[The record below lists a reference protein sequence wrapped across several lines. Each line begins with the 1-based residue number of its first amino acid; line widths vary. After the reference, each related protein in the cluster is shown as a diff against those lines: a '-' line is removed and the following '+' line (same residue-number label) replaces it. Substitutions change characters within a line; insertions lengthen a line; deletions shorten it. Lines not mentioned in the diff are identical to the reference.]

1 MWRTIRAVDYVEA
14 APHVEGMKPIRN
26 FDVFVAGTGPA
37 GLTVAL
43 AMANAGFS
51 VAIAGPKRTGKDGRT
66 TALMVPAI
74 ALFDRLD
81 VWTRLE
87 KHAAP
92 LVSMQII
99 DGTSRLVR
107 AQPVQFHANEIG
119 EAAFGWNM
127 PNEIMLLTLEAEV
140 SKHRE
145 ISVFSSM
152 VDSYDTRAD
161 NIAGALA
168 NGETVCAKLVVAAD
182 GRNSIARE
190 AAGIELKN
198 WTYPQ
203 TAMVLTFAHSRGHS
217 NTSTEFHTETGP
229 FTTVPLPGNRSSLV
243 WVMSPDDV
251 DDVSAISDEILSR
264 RIETKMQSILGKVS
278 VDSPRQFYPLSAQTP
293 SSFAA
298 KRIMLVGEAAHVF
311 PPIGAQGLNL
321 GLRDVE
327 EAVASAMK
335 FSSDPGSE
343 EAMRHYS
350 SSRRG
355 DILLRTGAVD
365 LLNRSLLSSF
375 LPVQLARS
383 AGMAALDTL
392 PPLRG
397 FFMREGLRPGSGWKS
412 MFGYAGNKS
421 AGK

>member
-1 MWRTIRAVDYVEA
+1 
-14 APHVEGMKPIRN
+14 MKPIHTS
-26 FDVFVAGTGPA
+26 DVFVAGNGPA
-37 GLTVAL
+37 GLTAAL
-43 AMANAGFS
+43 AIADAGFS
-51 VAIAGPKRTGKDGRT
+51 VTIAGPDRKHKDGRT
-66 TALMVPAI
+66 TALMTPAI
-74 ALFDRLD
+74 ALLDRLD
-81 VWTRLE
+81 VWSDLQE
-87 KHAAP
+87 HAAP

-119 EAAFGWNM
+119 EAAFGWNI
-127 PNEIMLLTLEAEV
+127 PNEFMLLSLEAKV
-140 SKHRE
+140 AAQRRIRK
-145 ISVFSSM
+145 ISVT
-152 VDSYDTRAD
+152 VDEYEIETDRVICHLAD
-161 NIAGALA
+161 
-168 NGETVCAKLVVAAD
+168 GERVSTKLVIAAD
-182 GRNSIARE
+182 GRNSVARE
-190 AAGIELKN
+190 AAGIQLRN

-203 TAMVLTFAHSRGHS
+203 TAMVLTFAHSRDHS
-217 NTSTEFHTETGP
+217 HTSTEFHTETGP

-243 WVMSPDDV
+243 WVMSPADV
-251 DDVSAISDEILSR
+251 DDVSAIGDEALSR
-264 RIETKMQSILGKVS
+264 RVEAKMQSVLGKVTI
-278 VDSPRQFYPLSAQTP
+278 DSPRQFYPLSAQTP

-327 EAVASAMK
+327 EVVASASK
-335 FSSDPGSE
+335 FGSDPGSE
-343 EAMRHYS
+343 EAMRLYN

-365 LLNRSLLSSF
+365 LLNRSLLSGF

-383 AGMAALDTL
+383 AGLAALDAL

-412 MFGYAGNKS
+412 IFSYAGNRS
-421 AGK
+421 GGK

>member
-1 MWRTIRAVDYVEA
+1 
-14 APHVEGMKPIRN
+14 MKPTHA
-26 FDVFVAGTGPA
+26 FDILVAGNGPV
-37 GLTVAL
+37 GLTAAL

-74 ALFDRLD
+74 ALLDRLD
-81 VWTRLE
+81 VWTQLQSA
-87 KHAAP
+87 AAP
-92 LVSMQII
+92 LVSMQIL

-119 EAAFGWNM
+119 EAAFGWNI
-127 PNEIMLLTLEAEV
+127 PNEIMLLVLEAEIAR
-140 SKHRE
+140 SKE
-145 ISVFSSM
+145 ISLFSTT
-152 VDSYDTRAD
+152 VQHYEIGPDRV
-161 NIAGALA
+161 ICQLA
-168 NGETVCAKLVVAAD
+168 SGHDISVQLVIAAD
-182 GRNSIARE
+182 GRNSVARE

-198 WTYPQ
+198 WAYPQ
-203 TAMVLTFAHSRGHS
+203 TAMVLTFAHSKGHS

-229 FTTVPLPGNRSSLV
+229 FTCVPLPGSRSSLV
-243 WVMSPDDV
+243 WVMSPEDV
-251 DDVSAISDEILSR
+251 DDVSAMSDEVLSR
-264 RIETKMQSILGKVS
+264 RIENKMRSILGKVTI
-278 VDSPRQFYPLSAQTP
+278 DSPRQFYPLSAQTP
-293 SSFAA
+293 SSFAT

-327 EAVASAMK
+327 ETVASASK
-335 FSSDPGSE
+335 YADDPGSN
-343 EAMRHYS
+343 EALKHYNA
-350 SSRRG
+350 SRRG

-383 AGMAALDTL
+383 AGLAVLDAL

-397 FFMREGLRPGSGWKS
+397 FFMREGLQPGSGWKS
-412 MFGYAGNKS
+412 VFGYAGNKS
-421 AGK
+421 GGK

>member
-1 MWRTIRAVDYVEA
+1 
-14 APHVEGMKPIRN
+14 MKPIHIS
-26 FDVFVAGTGPA
+26 DVFVAGNGPA
-37 GLTVAL
+37 GLTAAL
-43 AMANAGFS
+43 AIADAGFS
-51 VAIAGPKRTGKDGRT
+51 VTIAGPDRKHKDGRT
-66 TALMVPAI
+66 TALMTPAI
-74 ALFDRLD
+74 ALLDRLD
-81 VWTRLE
+81 VWSDLQE
-87 KHAAP
+87 HAAP

-119 EAAFGWNM
+119 EAAFGWNI
-127 PNEIMLLTLEAEV
+127 PNEFMLLSLEAKV
-140 SKHRE
+140 AAQRRIRK
-145 ISVFSSM
+145 ISVT
-152 VDSYDTRAD
+152 VDEYEIETDRVICHLAD
-161 NIAGALA
+161 
-168 NGETVCAKLVVAAD
+168 GERVSTKLVIAAD
-182 GRNSIARE
+182 GRNSVARE
-190 AAGIELKN
+190 AAGIQLRN

-203 TAMVLTFAHSRGHS
+203 TAMVLTFAHSRDHS
-217 NTSTEFHTETGP
+217 HTSTEFHTETGP

-243 WVMSPDDV
+243 WVMSPADV
-251 DDVSAISDEILSR
+251 DDVSAIGDEALSR
-264 RIETKMQSILGKVS
+264 RVEAKMQSVLGKVTI
-278 VDSPRQFYPLSAQTP
+278 DSPRQFYPLSAQTP

-327 EAVASAMK
+327 EVVASASK
-335 FSSDPGSE
+335 FGSDPGSE
-343 EAMRHYS
+343 EAMRLYN

-365 LLNRSLLSSF
+365 LLNRSLLSGF

-383 AGMAALDTL
+383 AGLAALDAL

-412 MFGYAGNKS
+412 IFSYAGNRS
-421 AGK
+421 GGK

>member
-1 MWRTIRAVDYVEA
+1 
-14 APHVEGMKPIRN
+14 MKSTPQ

-37 GLTVAL
+37 GLIAAL
-43 AMANAGFS
+43 AMANVGFS
-51 VAIAGPKRTGKDGRT
+51 VAIAGPERTGKDGRT

-74 ALFDRLD
+74 ALLDRLD
-81 VWTRLE
+81 VWTQLE
-87 KHAAP
+87 KDAAP
-92 LVSMQII
+92 LVAMQII

-119 EAAFGWNM
+119 EAAFGWNI
-127 PNEIMLLTLEAEV
+127 PNEIMLLALEAEV
-140 SKHRE
+140 ARHKDIHRFPTIVE
-145 ISVFSSM
+145 HYETGPRSVASRLASSEE
-152 VDSYDTRAD
+152 V
-161 NIAGALA
+161 I
-168 NGETVCAKLVVAAD
+168 AKLVIAAD
-182 GRNSIARE
+182 GRNSLARTT
-190 AAGIELKN
+190 AGIELRN

-203 TAMVLTFAHSRGHS
+203 TAMVLTFNHTKGHN

-229 FTTVPLPGNRSSLV
+229 FTIVPLPANRSSLV
-243 WVMSPDDV
+243 WVMSPEDV
-251 DDVSAISDEILSR
+251 DDVSAMSDEVLSR
-264 RIETKMQSILGKVS
+264 RIESKMQSILGKVTI
-278 VDSPRQFYPLSAQTP
+278 DSPRQFYPLSAQTP

-327 EAVASAMK
+327 EAVASAFK
-335 FSSDPGSE
+335 HARDPASD
-343 EAMRHYS
+343 EALKHYNA
-350 SSRRG
+350 SRRG

-383 AGMAALDTL
+383 AGLAALDAL

-412 MFGYAGNKS
+412 VFGYAGNKS
-421 AGK
+421 GGR

>member
-1 MWRTIRAVDYVEA
+1 
-14 APHVEGMKPIRN
+14 MKSVQT
-26 FDVFVAGTGPA
+26 FDVLVAGNGPA
-37 GLTVAL
+37 GLTAAL
-43 AMANAGFS
+43 AMADAGFS
-51 VAIAGPKRTGKDGRT
+51 VALAGPKRQNKDGRT

-74 ALFDRLD
+74 ALLDRLS
-81 VWTRLE
+81 VWSDLQN
-87 KHAAP
+87 HAAP

-119 EAAFGWNM
+119 EAAFGWNI
-127 PNEIMLLTLEAEV
+127 PNEIMLVALEAEV
-140 SKHRE
+140 SKRQE
-145 ISVFSSM
+145 IQAFSTT
-152 VDSYDTRAD
+152 VEGYETGTGGVACR
-161 NIAGALA
+161 LA
-168 NGETVCAKLVVAAD
+168 SGGRVAAKLVVAAD
-182 GRNSIARE
+182 GRNSVARQ

-217 NTSTEFHTETGP
+217 HTSTEFHTETGP

-243 WVMSPDDV
+243 WVMSPEDV
-251 DDVSAISDEILSR
+251 DDVSAMSDEPLSK
-264 RIETKMQSILGKVS
+264 RIEAKMHSILGKVTI
-278 VDSPRQFYPLSAQTP
+278 DSPRQFYPLSAQTP
-293 SSFAA
+293 SSFAS

-327 EAVASAMK
+327 EAVASASK
-335 FSSDPGSE
+335 FASDPGSE
-343 EAMRHYS
+343 DAMRHYN

-365 LLNRSLLSSF
+365 LLNRSLLSGF

-383 AGMAALDTL
+383 AGMAALEAM
-392 PPLRG
+392 PPLRS

-412 MFGYAGNKS
+412 MFGYVGNRS
-421 AGK
+421 GGK

>member
-1 MWRTIRAVDYVEA
+1 MTSTHA
-14 APHVEGMKPIRN
+14 
-26 FDVFVAGTGPA
+26 FDVLVAGNGPA
-37 GLTVAL
+37 GLTAAL
-43 AMANAGFS
+43 AMADAGFS

-74 ALFDRLD
+74 ALLDRLD
-81 VWTRLE
+81 VWTELQSA
-87 KHAAP
+87 AAP

-119 EAAFGWNM
+119 EAAFGWNI
-127 PNEIMLLTLEAEV
+127 PNEIMLLALEAEISQ
-140 SKHRE
+140 SKD
-145 ISVFSSM
+145 ISSFPTTVQH
-152 VDSYDTRAD
+152 YET
-161 NIAGALA
+161 GA
-168 NGETVCAKLVVAAD
+168 ETVICQLASGEVIKAKLVIAAD
-182 GRNSIARE
+182 GRNSIARKE
-190 AAGIELKN
+190 AGIELKSWN
-198 WTYPQ
+198 YPQ
-203 TAMVLTFAHSRGHS
+203 TAMVLTFAHGKSHN

-229 FTTVPLPGNRSSLV
+229 FTIVPLPANRSSLV
-243 WVMSPDDV
+243 WVMSPEDV
-251 DDVSAISDEILSR
+251 DDVSAMSDEVLSR
-264 RIETKMQSILGKVS
+264 RIESKMQSILGKVTI
-278 VDSPRQFYPLSAQTP
+278 DSPRQFYPLSAQTP

-327 EAVASAMK
+327 EAVASAFK
-335 FSSDPGSE
+335 HARDPASD
-343 EAMRHYS
+343 EALKHYNA
-350 SSRRG
+350 SRRG

-383 AGMAALDTL
+383 AGLAALDAL

-412 MFGYAGNKS
+412 VFGYAGNKS
-421 AGK
+421 GGR

>member
-1 MWRTIRAVDYVEA
+1 
-14 APHVEGMKPIRN
+14 MKSTPQ

-37 GLTVAL
+37 GLIAAL
-43 AMANAGFS
+43 AMANVGFS
-51 VAIAGPKRTGKDGRT
+51 VAIAGPERTGKDGRT

-74 ALFDRLD
+74 ALLDRLD
-81 VWTRLE
+81 VWTQLE
-87 KHAAP
+87 KDAAP
-92 LVSMQII
+92 LVAMQII

-119 EAAFGWNM
+119 EAAFGWNI
-127 PNEIMLLTLEAEV
+127 PNEIMLLALEAEV
-140 SKHRE
+140 VRHKDIHRFPTIVE
-145 ISVFSSM
+145 HYETGPTSVASRLASSEE
-152 VDSYDTRAD
+152 V
-161 NIAGALA
+161 I
-168 NGETVCAKLVVAAD
+168 AKLVIAAD
-182 GRNSIARE
+182 GRNSLARTT
-190 AAGIELKN
+190 AGIELRN

-203 TAMVLTFAHSRGHS
+203 TAMVLTFNHTKGHN

-229 FTTVPLPGNRSSLV
+229 FTIVPLPANRSSLV
-243 WVMSPDDV
+243 WVMSPEDV
-251 DDVSAISDEILSR
+251 DDVSAMRDEVLSR
-264 RIETKMQSILGKVS
+264 RIESKMQSILGKVTI
-278 VDSPRQFYPLSAQTP
+278 DSPRQFYPLSAQTP

-327 EAVASAMK
+327 EAVASAFK
-335 FSSDPGSE
+335 HAGDPASD
-343 EAMRHYS
+343 EALKHYNA
-350 SSRRG
+350 SRRG

-383 AGMAALDTL
+383 AGLAALDAL

-412 MFGYAGNKS
+412 VFGYAGNKS
-421 AGK
+421 GGR